1 MVENQRAKWFFHFSY
16 PLAMPP
22 EREAPTAAPA
32 TTPGPPR
39 PRRMVLLVEDTATD
53 ALMLRAMLAKVPGQP
68 FGVEWVETLGAGLQR
83 LAAGGIHLLLLDL
96 SLPDSQGLDTVDRAC
111 AAAPQ
116 LPIVVLTGSDDEA
129 LSNEAVR
136 RGAQD
141 FLFKPKADPYWLER
155 ALRYAI
161 ERKSSEVKLR
171 AFATKL
177 EQSNRDLQEFAFI
190 ASHDLQAPL
199 EKVLIFGQRLEEECG
214 AVINDKGR
222 DFLQRLCNATRR
234 MQQLVQGLLTYSR
247 VNTQAQPFAQV
258 DLTAIARD
266 VVGDL
271 EARLEQGGGHVEVG
285 PLGMLEGD
293 PTQLRQLLQN
303 LIGNALKFHRP
314 GVAPVV
320 KVRSRLLEGSSPG
333 AASGGGPRCEII
345 VEDNG
350 TGFDEKYLGRLFVM
364 FQRLHRPEQ
373 YEGTGIGLAVCR
385 RIVERHGGSIV
396 AHSQPGQGASF
407 TVTLPLRQKRTET
420 LL

>member
-1 MVENQRAKWFFHFSY
+1 
-16 PLAMPP
+16 MPP
-22 EREAPTAAPA
+22 ERDATTPTAAGTPA
-32 TTPGPPR
+32 PPK
-39 PRRMVLLVEDTATD
+39 PRRKALLVEDNPMD
-53 ALMLRAMLAKVPGQP
+53 ALMLKAMLAKAPGQP
-68 FGVEWVETLGAGLQR
+68 FELEEAGTLAAGLQR
-83 LAAGGIHLLLLDL
+83 LAAGGIHLVLLDL

-141 FLFKPKADPYWLER
+141 FLFKPKADSYWLER
-155 ALRYAI
+155 AMRYAI

-171 AFATKL
+171 AFAAKL

-199 EKVLIFGQRLEEECG
+199 ERALIFAQRLEEECG
-214 AVINDKGR
+214 GALSEKGR
-222 DFLQRLCNATRR
+222 DFLQRLSNSTRR

-247 VNTQAQPFAQV
+247 VNTQAQPFSEV
-258 DLTAIARD
+258 DLTVIALE

-271 EARLEQGGGHVEVG
+271 ETRLEQGGGQVEVG
-285 PLGMLEGD
+285 PLGTLEGD

-303 LIGNALKFHRP
+303 LIGNGLKFHRP
-314 GVAPVV
+314 GVPPVV
-320 KVRSRLLEGSSPG
+320 KVRSRRLEGSFSG
-333 AASGGGPRCEII
+333 ATGGGGPRSEIS

-385 RIVERHGGSIV
+385 RIVERHGGSIT
-396 AHSQPGQGASF
+396 AHSQPGQGATF
-407 TVTLPLRQKRTET
+407 IVTLPLRQRRTET
-420 LL
+420 IL